1 MKSNRNIGSILLIAA
16 GLLLIAAALY
26 ELIPA
31 LLAYKRADDTY
42 EALREAYVTGQ
53 PGTSSDDPAE
63 EGEELPA
70 WYEALQV
77 DFETLKEANPDVI
90 GWIYFDNIE
99 QINYPI
105 LYSGDDET
113 YLHTDLYGNCLLYTS
128 PSPRDS

>member
-1 MKSNRNIGSILLIAA
+1 MKRNRNIGAILLMAA
-16 GLLLIAAALY
+16 GLLLMAAALY

-53 PGTSSDDPAE
+53 PETSSDDPAE
-63 EGEELPA
+63 EGEELPV

-77 DFETLKEANPDVI
+77 DFETLREANPDVI

-113 YLHTDLYGNCLLYTS
+113 
-128 PSPRDS
+128 